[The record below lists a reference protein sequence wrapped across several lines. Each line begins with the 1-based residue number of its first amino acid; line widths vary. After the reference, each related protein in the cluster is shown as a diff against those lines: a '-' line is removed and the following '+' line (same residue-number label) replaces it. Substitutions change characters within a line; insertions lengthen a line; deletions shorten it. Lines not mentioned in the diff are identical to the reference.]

1 MSAERYWEGRWREKA
16 ENERLKV
23 LNADAG
29 NRGHGW
35 RYSAS
40 ATPTVKR
47 YLSPLALS
55 QEHAVRGLL
64 AKVGCRGCT
73 LHRWRSGRRRAS
85 AGAADPPGFRWV
97 SRVARRWMSLL
108 A

>member
-1 MSAERYWEGRWREKA
+1 MSAERYWEGRWRDEKA

-64 AKVGCRGCT
+64 AKSVAEAVRFIAGGVAEGAPV
-73 LHRWRSGRRRAS
+73 LVPLIPQAS
-85 AGAADPPGFRWV
+85 DG
-97 SRVARRWMSLL
+97 
-108 A
+108 